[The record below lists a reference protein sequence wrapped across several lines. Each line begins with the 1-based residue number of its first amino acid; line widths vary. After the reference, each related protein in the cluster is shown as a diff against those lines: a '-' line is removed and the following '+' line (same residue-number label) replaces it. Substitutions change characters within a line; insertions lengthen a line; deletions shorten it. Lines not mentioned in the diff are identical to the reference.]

1 MIVSRRLTLRASVVT
16 FVLMTGAIIVAAAAL
31 FILLDPRTQAF
42 WTARW
47 DELSALVRSWL
58 PGRSP

>member
-1 MIVSRRLTLRASVVT
+1 MTISRRLTLRASVVT

-42 WTARW
+42 WVARW
-47 DELSALVRSWL
+47 DDLSALVRSWL
-58 PGRSP
+58 PGRIP

>member
-42 WTARW
+42 WVGRW
-47 DELSALVRSWL
+47 NDLSALVRSWL